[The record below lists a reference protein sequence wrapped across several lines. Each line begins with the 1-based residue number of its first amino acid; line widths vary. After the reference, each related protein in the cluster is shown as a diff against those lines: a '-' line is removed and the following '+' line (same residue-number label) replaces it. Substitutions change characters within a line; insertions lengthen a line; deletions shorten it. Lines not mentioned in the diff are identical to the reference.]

1 MRPSLLS
8 ACPAWVAAMILGV
21 AQSLLAGTTNGTPYS
36 WGLNNLLA
44 LPADATNIVAIDAS
58 ILGPI
63 ALRADGTVLAWD
75 GSPPPP
81 PGLSNVVAISAGEAF
96 HVALKADGRPVVWG
110 WFPSDEVSS
119 NTPPAW
125 LTNAVAISAGFDHA
139 VALTADGNL
148 IPWGANTHG
157 VLNAPLRTFNP
168 RSFAAGY
175 QTVLVIEESGQP
187 FGWGDQTRQ
196 SLSFPI
202 ALSNA
207 VQISAS
213 PLGHALGLRS
223 DGRVLA
229 WGNNVHGQ
237 TLVPANATN
246 IVQVCA
252 APRWSLAL
260 REDGSVAIWGQSG
273 RPWTALP
280 PDPVRFLSIAAS
292 ETRNFGLTRAPVLR
306 DYSWSTNLLA
316 GSDITLTQ
324 AFIGSDPFE
333 VQWLFNGQPMP
344 GRTNPVLNLT
354 NVQAADVGRYRLVA
368 SNRFGSGISFGIS
381 ITVQATPP
389 RILEQSGSIALPPG
403 TDTSLSV
410 VAAGS
415 DPLTF
420 QWHLNGVPIPSGTNA
435 VLPLPS
441 VGSANE
447 GRYHVIVSNLFW
459 GVPSRPIWLTTGRPM
474 IDREPGSFHGL
485 SGRPVQLEAEVIAIE
500 TPSYSWWLG
509 TNRVEG
515 VVGPR
520 LEIPSIQ
527 LELEGQYRLV
537 ASNSFGAVTSRIAHV
552 SIRKPPEPLREPLAA
567 IAADL
572 PAAWQPGFTHVVDAR
587 MNRSGASGFGI
598 AIRPDRTLLPWGSHP
613 LRDPQTGAIP
623 MVSNVTAIAIG
634 PTHAIALFE
643 DGRVQSWGY
652 VTYGEVTLPAGP
664 APELKDVVEIA
675 AAEPLGFALRAN
687 GEVVSWPVAG
697 RLPLDLHGV
706 TQISTSANTVGVLRE
721 DGSVWLWNVVEPESP
736 TKTEPLDAVAIAAG
750 DASVFALLRDG
761 TLRQLYRGGS
771 VSVLPPIDGNPVV
784 AEIATLDRIPLA
796 RTAAG
801 SVWMPNPA
809 HPGTWQPWVFGLS
822 RVARLASGFGATLAF
837 TDAPVIHP
845 REDPAAMQAGLTH
858 GLAFDVSSSSALRFQ
873 WLRDGVVL
881 PTQTR
886 SNLLLRS
893 VRYADAGQYQVVASN
908 ERSSVTSAP
917 VLVSI
922 YGRPEID
929 PLSPLS
935 PLAGEDSTLRPTIHG
950 SQSLTYQWYFGG
962 RALAG
967 ATQPFLRLP
976 DIQEE
981 SAGAYEVE
989 VSNGFGTVRRSGL
1002 QVGVQPSA
1010 PRIPDPN
1017 PASLTVLEGAPLRLA
1032 LDVRGTAPIRYQ
1044 WFHENQ
1050 PRPDQTN
1057 ATLFVSAV
1065 TPSDAGN
1072 WRLQAI
1078 NQVGSSEGSSIG
1090 VAVEISEPRIL
1101 QQETWR
1107 LANAGNPFAW
1117 SPTVAGSAP
1126 LKLQWKKDGTDIPG
1140 ATNSTLVLASVSTN
1154 DRGFYTLHLSN
1165 PLGQAE
1171 SQPMKLVPRPGNGP
1185 GAVVGWGN
1193 GMQGAAELGVVQ
1205 DVAVAAYE
1213 THAVLTNGTV
1223 HSLDSALRPAPS
1235 DLAEVVSVAA
1245 GNSFAIALKADGSLR
1260 TWGPGSDRILKVPPG
1275 LGRVTAIAAGDQ
1287 HVLALLENGT
1297 PVSWGLVPAAQTNV
1311 PAVATN
1317 LIAISAGGGQNLG
1330 LRRDGIVVSW
1340 GSTSP
1345 AVVIPASA
1353 SNVIA
1358 IQAFRAGGLALRS
1371 DLRVVAWGG
1380 APAPNPSQTNLMAVA
1395 GGNNHGLGLRA
1406 NGTVAAWGFN
1416 TSGQTSVPIGLSN
1429 VVAVFARNEFSAALT
1444 RSPVFGWPRTP
1455 TVVNVEIGE
1464 EVRLAPSVHGLGP
1477 MSFQWLANGEPIVGQ
1492 TNRTLHLGPADP
1504 ALDASYI
1511 LRASNPW
1518 QTVDSPP
1525 LQLTVVGAVQLRW
1538 NLTNSLTPQLW
1549 VRAQR
1554 GTFFTLY
1561 SSESLD
1567 IWTPVNSYPVD
1578 TNGNNID
1585 VDPSFSAES
1594 LFYRVE
1600 LR

>member
-1 MRPSLLS
+1 MRSPLLS
-8 ACPAWVAAMILGV
+8 ACLAWVAALLLGV
-21 AQSLLAGTTNGTPYS
+21 TQSVLAGTTNGTPYS
-36 WGLNNLLA
+36 WGSNNRMA

-75 GSPPPP
+75 RSPPPP

-96 HVALKADGRPVVWG
+96 HVALKADGKPVVWG
-110 WFPSDEVSS
+110 WFPYDEVS
-119 NTPPAW
+119 NKTPPAR
-125 LTNAVAISAGFDHA
+125 LTNAVAISSGFDHA

-175 QTVLVIEESGQP
+175 QTVLVLEENGQP
-187 FGWGDQTRQ
+187 FGWGDNSRQ

-207 VQISAS
+207 VHISAS
-213 PLGHALGLRS
+213 PFGHALGLRS
-223 DGRVLA
+223 DGRVFA
-229 WGNNVHGQ
+229 WGNNADGQ
-237 TLVPANATN
+237 TAVPANATN

-252 APRWSLAL
+252 AARWSLAL
-260 REDGSVAIWGQSG
+260 REDGSVVIWGQSG
-273 RPWTALP
+273 QPWTAPP
-280 PDPVRFLSIAAS
+280 PDPVLFLSVAAG
-292 ETRNFGLTRAPVLR
+292 EGRNFGLTRAPVLR
-306 DYSWSTNLLA
+306 DQSWRTNLLA
-316 GSDITLTQ
+316 GSDIQLTQ

-368 SNRFGSGISFGIS
+368 SNRFGSGTSPGID

-389 RILEQSGSIALPPG
+389 RILGQSRSIALPAG

-410 VAAGS
+410 VAAGT

-420 QWHLNGVPIPSGTNA
+420 HWHLNGVPIPSGTNA

-441 VGSANE
+441 VGSENE
-447 GRYHVIVSNLFW
+447 GRYHVVVSNRFW

-485 SGRPVQLEAEVIAIE
+485 SGRPVQLEAEVIAME
-500 TPSYSWWLG
+500 TPSFSWWLG

-515 VVGPR
+515 SAGLR
-520 LEIPSIQ
+520 LEIPAIQ
-527 LELEGQYRLV
+527 PELEGQYRLV

-572 PAAWQPGFTHVVDAR
+572 PAAWQPGFTNVVDAR
-587 MNRSGASGFGI
+587 MNRSGANGYGI

-613 LRDPQTGAIP
+613 LTDPQTGTFP
-623 MVSNVTAIAIG
+623 KVSNVMAIAMG
-634 PTHAIALFE
+634 PAYAIALSG
-643 DGRVQSWGY
+643 DGRVQSWGTL
-652 VTYGEVTLPAGP
+652 TYDGLTLPAGP
-664 APELKDVVEIA
+664 APELQDVVEIA

-697 RLPLDLHGV
+697 RLPPDLHGV
-706 TQISTSANTVGVLRE
+706 TQISTSRNTVGVLRE
-721 DGSVWLWNVVEPESP
+721 DGSVWLWDIREPESP
-736 TKTEPLDAVAIAAG
+736 NKTEPLDAVEIATG
-750 DASVFALLRDG
+750 DASVFIRLRDSSLMHL
-761 TLRQLYRGGS
+761 TRGGS
-771 VSVLPPIDGNPVV
+771 VSVLPPIDGNPVI
-784 AEIATLDRIPLA
+784 AEIATLDRTPLA

-801 SVWMPNPA
+801 SVWMPNPTL
-809 HPGTWQPWVFGLS
+809 PGTWQPWVFGLS

-845 REDPAAMQAGLTH
+845 RETTAALQAGRTQ
-858 GLAFDVSSSSALRFQ
+858 GLAFDVSSSSAVRFQ
-873 WLRDGVVL
+873 WLRDGTVL

-893 VRYADAGQYQVVASN
+893 VRYADAGQYQIVASN
-908 ERSSVTSAP
+908 DRSSVTSAP

-922 YGRPEID
+922 YGQPEID
-929 PLSPLS
+929 PLSPLTAF
-935 PLAGEDSTLRPTIHG
+935 AGEDFTLQPTIHG
-950 SQSLTYQWYFGG
+950 SQSRTYQWYFGG

-967 ATQPFLRLP
+967 ANQPFLRLP
-976 DIQEE
+976 NIQEASE
-981 SAGAYEVE
+981 GAYEVE
-989 VSNGFGTVRRSGL
+989 VSNGFGSVRRSGL
-1002 QVGVQPSA
+1002 WVGVQPSA

-1017 PASLTVLEGAPLRLA
+1017 PASLTVLEGAPMRLA
-1032 LDVRGTAPIRYQ
+1032 LDVRGTTPIRYQ
-1044 WFHENQ
+1044 WFRENQ

-1057 ATLFVSAV
+1057 ATLFLSAV

-1078 NQVGSSEGSSIG
+1078 NQVGSSEGPSIE
-1090 VAVEISEPRIL
+1090 VAVEASEPRIL

-1107 LANAGNPFAW
+1107 LVNAGNPFAW

-1140 ATNSTLVLASVSTN
+1140 ATNATLVFASVSTN

-1165 PLGQAE
+1165 PLGQSE

-1185 GAVVGWGN
+1185 GAVVGWGQN
-1193 GMQGAAELGVVQ
+1193 MQGAVDLGVVQ
-1205 DVAVAAYE
+1205 DVAVAGPDTY
-1213 THAVLTNGTV
+1213 AVLTNGTV
-1223 HSLDSALRPAPS
+1223 RSLDTSLRQAPS
-1235 DLAEVVSVAA
+1235 DLADVVSVAA
-1245 GNSFAIALKADGSLR
+1245 GNNYALALKADGTLR
-1260 TWGPGSDRILKVPPG
+1260 TWGSGSDGILKVPPD
-1275 LGRVTAIAAGDQ
+1275 LGRATAIAAGDQ
-1287 HVLALLENGT
+1287 HAVALLETGT
-1297 PVSWGLVPAAQTNV
+1297 PVTWGVLPAGQTNV
-1311 PAVATN
+1311 PAAATN
-1317 LIAISAGGGQNLG
+1317 LIAISARGSHNLG

-1340 GSTSP
+1340 GSTSS
-1345 AVVIPASA
+1345 VVVPASA

-1371 DLRVVAWGG
+1371 DFRVVAWGG
-1380 APAPNPSQTNLMAVA
+1380 AQPPGSSQTNLMAVA
-1395 GGNNHGLGLRA
+1395 GGNNHGLGLRT

-1416 TSGQTSVPIGLSN
+1416 TSGQISVPIGLSN

-1464 EVRLAPSVHGLGP
+1464 EVRLAPSIHGLGP

-1525 LQLTVVGAVQLRW
+1525 LHLTAVDAVQLRW
-1538 NLTNSLTPQLW
+1538 NLTNSLAPQLW
-1549 VRAQR
+1549 VRAQG

-1567 IWTPVNSYPVD
+1567 TWTPVNSYPVN
-1578 TNGNNID
+1578 TNGITID